1 MSVSE
6 LIQKINEVVAN
17 PPTQDALHPSERVAL
32 WKALDSLR
40 GAIENPVEATGRI
53 AFGAYEQ
60 VGLRLGIEMGI
71 FNSMAT
77 VLPAGEMEVTEL
89 AEKIN
94 ADSLLVGRVMRLLSA
109 MGLFK
114 EVSENKYANGPLAP
128 VFTDGSPFP
137 DVVLH
142 LTTGSEVL
150 MRLPEYLKNTN
161 YKNPMKAKDGPF
173 QFAKGTDLH
182 YFDWLKTDPAQAKAF
197 ATLMSIQRM
206 DRGEPWFDFYP
217 VEERFARSSN
227 MSTTP
232 LMVDIGGS
240 LGNDLAAFH
249 ARFPS
254 LQGALVLEELPE
266 VIESITDLDTSIVQ
280 VKHDFFL
287 PHPEIAQGAK
297 AYFLS
302 TILHDWPDKEAKMIL
317 ANIRGAMK
325 EDSILLINEN
335 ALPDTNVPLYPAK
348 LDFLMMSFFSGI
360 DRTIKQFRALL
371 EESGFEL
378 VKVHQPKVVRP
389 GTGYVFEA
397 ILKR

>member
-1 MSVSE
+1 MSVSQ
-6 LIQKINEVVAN
+6 LIQKINEVAAN
-17 PPTQDALHPSERVAL
+17 PPAQDSLDPADRIALLE
-32 WKALDSLR
+32 ALDSLR
-40 GAIENPVEATGRI
+40 GAIESPVEATARI

-60 VGLRLGIEMGI
+60 VGLRLGIDMGI
-71 FNSMAT
+71 FDCLAT

-89 AEKIN
+89 AEKIDAN
-94 ADSLLVGRVMRLLSA
+94 TLLVSRVMRLLSA

-114 EVSENKYANGPLAP
+114 EVSENKFANGPLAP
-128 VFTDGSPFP
+128 VFADGSPFP

-142 LTTGSEVL
+142 LTTGAEVL
-150 MRLPEYLKNTN
+150 VKLPEYLKNTK
-161 YKNPMKAKDGPF
+161 YKNPMNAKNGPF

-182 YFDWLKTDPAQAKAF
+182 YLIGSKPSLLKQKRLQLRWQSSGD
-197 ATLMSIQRM
+197 
-206 DRGEPWFDFYP
+206 PWFDFYP
-217 VEERFARSSN
+217 VEERFAQSS
-227 MSTTP
+227 STDTP

-254 LQGALVLEELPE
+254 LRGSLVLEELPE
-266 VIESITDLDTSIVQ
+266 VLDSITDLDASIVQ

-287 PHPEIAQGAK
+287 PQPKIALGAK

-302 TILHDWPDKEAKMIL
+302 TILHDWPDKEGKIIL
-317 ANIRGAMK
+317 AHVRSAMN
-325 EDSILLINEN
+325 EESVLLINEN

-360 DRTIKQFRALL
+360 DRTVKQFRTLL

-378 VKVHQPKVVRP
+378 VEAHQPKVVRS
-389 GTGYVFEA
+389 GTGYIFEA